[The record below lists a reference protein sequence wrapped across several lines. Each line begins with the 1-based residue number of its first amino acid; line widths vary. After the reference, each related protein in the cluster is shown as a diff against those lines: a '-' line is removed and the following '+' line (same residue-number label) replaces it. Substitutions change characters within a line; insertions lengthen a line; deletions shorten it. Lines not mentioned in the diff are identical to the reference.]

1 MRDLKVGR
9 VFVQSGT
16 GQEWIVGASCSI
28 GRAEENDIILKDDK
42 VSRRHALIHRQDDRS
57 YWIIDLGSGNGT
69 YLNGKRLSMPTA
81 LKNEDRIQIARQ
93 SLTFFH
99 DTGYSEP
106 ATGPSGVPMETVIE
120 ISERRVWLVVGDLV
134 GSSRLAAQLP
144 PEEAARFVGR
154 WLSDCG
160 KIVDTCDGSINKYLG
175 DGFLAY
181 WADDKT
187 AAGSILKALQ
197 QFVRLGQQDGALKFR
212 LAIHLGK
219 ITAGGSGSMGE
230 ESLMGLDVNYVFRM
244 EKLAASLNTQLLF
257 SSTAKAALADLV
269 PLTSVGSHAL
279 EGFDHANPP
288 EFFALS

>member
-1 MRDLKVGR
+1 MRDIKVGR
-9 VFVQSGT
+9 VFVQSGN

-28 GRAEENDIILKDDK
+28 GRAEENDVILKDDK

-69 YLNGKRLSMPTA
+69 YLNGKRLCMPTP

-93 SLTFFH
+93 SLTFFQ
-99 DTGYSEP
+99 DASYSEP
-106 ATGPSGVPMETVIE
+106 MTGPSGMHNETVIE
-120 ISERRVWLVVGDLV
+120 ISERRVWLMVGDLV
-134 GSSRLAAQLP
+134 GSSKLAAQLP

-160 KIVDTCDGSINKYLG
+160 GIVESCDGSINKYLG

-181 WADDKT
+181 WADDKQ
-187 AAGSILKALQ
+187 AAGNILKALQ
-197 QFVRLGQQDGALKFR
+197 QFIRQGNQEGALKFR
-212 LAIHLGK
+212 LALHLGK

-230 ESLMGLDVNYVFRM
+230 ESLMGLDVNYAFRM
-244 EKLAASLNTQLLF
+244 EKLAAGLNKQLLF
-257 SSTAKAALADLV
+257 SSAAKSALGDLL
-269 PLTSVGSHAL
+269 PLSSVGTHAL
-279 EGFDHANPP
+279 EGFDHAEPP